1 MNKTL
6 DFNAYQRPTL
16 DLTMKDEGR
25 TVIRVTLP
33 KTAVIKKMQAGLS
46 NLQDAVKQENQDSMK
61 ALFELAAELMSANL
75 DHVEIAENDIREKY
89 KMDLEDLLIFFNAYL
104 DFVRDLQN
112 AKN

>member
-16 DLTMKDEGR
+16 DLTMKDKER

-33 KTAVIKKMQAGLS
+33 KTAVIKKMQEGLN
-46 NLQDAVKQENQDSMK
+46 NLQNVIKEETSDSMH
-61 ALFELAAELMSANL
+61 ALFALAAELMSANI
-75 DHVEIAENDIREKY
+75 DQVAVTAEDIRGKY
-89 KMDLEDLLIFFNAYL
+89 KMDLEDLLVFFQAYL
-104 DFVRDLQN
+104 DFVRDVQN